1 MAEPDESVRRGFAVC
16 IPAGVPRLTPMPAVL
31 LLLLPLAACTGSDR
45 SLLAAVAGGDSG
57 RGAQV
62 IQSFDCGSCHVIP
75 GIRGANGLVGP
86 PLTRMARRSYIA
98 GRLPNRPDENVQ
110 TIRAISSE
118 AVGSPRFTTTA
129 RDTLEKIIETV
140 FMALVATTFATLLAV
155 PWGLEGFCAG
165 MVVSDAAALAI
176 QRTMSRR
183 VVRDLPIR
191 FDITLLSVLFVA
203 VAARGVCLTVFGW

>member
-98 GRLPNRPDENVQ
+98 GRLPNRPDAMVRWVLAPRSVDEL
-110 TIRAISSE
+110 TAMP
-118 AVGSPRFTTTA
+118 AVGLNEQQA
-129 RDTLEKIIETV
+129 RD
-140 FMALVATTFATLLAV
+140 
-155 PWGLEGFCAG
+155 
-165 MVVSDAAALAI
+165 
-176 QRTMSRR
+176 
-183 VVRDLPIR
+183 
-191 FDITLLSVLFVA
+191 
-203 VAARGVCLTVFGW
+203 VAAYLYTLR